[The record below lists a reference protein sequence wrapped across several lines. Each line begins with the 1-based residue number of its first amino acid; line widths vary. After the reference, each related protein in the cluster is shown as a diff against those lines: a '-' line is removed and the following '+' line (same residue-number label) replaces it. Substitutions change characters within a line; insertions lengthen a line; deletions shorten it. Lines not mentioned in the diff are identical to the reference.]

1 MRVTLV
7 DRLHARGGQCVDLV
21 QCDDA
26 SHPLL
31 VDKHTAMAAGAD
43 CDLAQAAWQELDL
56 YLTLQ
61 TSMAQ
66 LKKPSAH
73 LLTLQAYHLQQGRLH
88 RFHEYCERGDLL
100 ELLQRDRR
108 MAVAGFATELTKD
121 TVRRLFTE
129 TLDAVATLHECGIA
143 HLDLSLENILLTN
156 DLHVRVGDLG
166 NAERFAGTMEDHGLA
181 SVALQRPRSL
191 AKHAYASPEMH
202 SASLVDVTKADAW
215 ALGVILWTL
224 WTKQPLLR
232 TASLDDER
240 FVLIKAKGTH
250 AALSDF
256 SSAFAQAPVVLKDLI
271 CRLLDVAP
279 ATRLSVR
286 EALRHPWLLQSYP
299 KSVLLV
305 QPRKSTSPVSSAP
318 KRKTGK
324 CRSESVGGEIALEKT
339 RISIRPSSIITRARA
354 SSENQDSIQRHL
366 IPSQ

>member
-21 QCDDA
+21 QCDA
-26 SHPLL
+26 SQRLL
-31 VDKHTAMAAGAD
+31 VDKHTAMAADAD
-43 CDLAQAAWQELDL
+43 RDLVQAAWQELDL

-61 TSMAQ
+61 TNMVQ
-66 LKKPSAH
+66 LKKPSPH

-88 RFHEYCERGDLL
+88 RFHDYCECGDLL

-108 MAVAGFATELTKD
+108 MVAAGFATELTKD
-121 TVRRLFTE
+121 TARRLFTE
-129 TLDAVATLHECGIA
+129 TVDAVATLHECGIA
-143 HLDLSLENILLTN
+143 HLDLSLENILLTD

-166 NAERFAGTMEDHGLA
+166 NAEQFATTEDHGRA

-240 FVLIKAKGTH
+240 FVQIKTKGTY
-250 AALSDF
+250 AALSEF
-256 SSAFAQAPVVLKDLI
+256 SAAFAQAPVALKDLI
-271 CRLLDVAP
+271 SRLLDVTA

-286 EALRHPWLLQSYP
+286 EALRHPWLLQSCT
-299 KSVLLV
+299 KSVLFV
-305 QPRKSTSPVSSAP
+305 QPRKSTSPMSAP

-339 RISIRPSSIITRARA
+339 RISIRPSSITRARA
-354 SSENQDSIQRHL
+354 SSESHESIQHHL